1 MKLSYRWLQ
10 QYIDLDLSPSEL
22 AEALIG
28 LGLEVEEVEPLGT
41 DLKGVVIGRVLEVR
55 PHPNADRL
63 TLCRV
68 DLGSGEPVPIVCGAP
83 NVAAG
88 QKVAVATPGTT
99 LLLTDREGNR
109 QPVTIRKT
117 KIRGEVSEGMICAE
131 DELGLSDDHS
141 GILVLPGDAPV
152 GHPFVEY
159 LQQQGLTVPDYRLE
173 VSLTPNRADAASHIG
188 MARDLSALLDR
199 PLRRPEVA
207 VPEPGGEA
215 ARQVQVTIDAPEACP
230 RYVALLVRN
239 VRIGPS
245 PLWLRQRLAAIG
257 LRSINNVVDVT
268 NYVLHECG
276 QPLHAFDFDQL
287 IGGRIHVR
295 LARAGEQFTTLD
307 GKTRQL
313 PEGALLICDAERP
326 VALAGIMGGENSEV
340 TDTTTNILIESAYFD
355 PSTIRRTSKALGL
368 QTDSSYRFERGVD
381 AGLQRWAAARAA
393 QLIVEVAGGEI
404 VPGVVDVQVRSF
416 EPRTVTLRLP
426 RLAHVLGTEIPS
438 GEVRR
443 ILDRLGFAPKPEGE
457 AFRCTVPL
465 YRPDVHEEIDL
476 IEEVARV
483 HGYDRLPMPEAFTVP
498 ARVPDEPPAQAL
510 RRRVRTLLAG
520 FGLREIY
527 TNSLL
532 PREVVR
538 RFVPASGSDH
548 QTDAPHLVETL
559 NPISAEMAVL
569 RPSLLPGLVQA
580 IVYNQ
585 NRGQQVLRFFEFGR
599 VFARTDR
606 PDTLVPGFAE
616 HEALIIG
623 LSGPHAPEGW
633 DVQPRLTDFFDLKG
647 LIETLLDT
655 LHLSDRIALVP
666 AESPEP
672 TAAYQMNLVADGR
685 VLGTLARLSDALQE
699 AYELRAPLYYAEL
712 NWDVFAEIAHP
723 AQQRRYRPFSR
734 FPEVDRDLAVLV
746 DRDQPVGPLLE
757 TIREAGGELLRHV
770 GIFDLYEGER
780 IPSGKKSVAFSLRF
794 GADRTLTDEEVDA
807 RVEAIVRELERRFGA
822 QLRR

>member
-10 QYIDLDLSPSEL
+10 QYIELDLSPAEL

-41 DLKGVVIGRVLEVR
+41 DLRGVVIGQVLEVR

-68 DLGSGEPVPIVCGAP
+68 DLGDGAPVSIVCGAP

-109 QPVTIRKT
+109 QHVTIRKT

-141 GILVLPGDAPV
+141 GILVLPDDLPV
-152 GHPFVEY
+152 GQPFTEY
-159 LQQQGLTVPDYRLE
+159 LYRQGLKVPDYRLE

-188 MARDLSALLDR
+188 VARDLSALLDR
-199 PLRRPEVA
+199 PLQRPDVS
-207 VPEPGGEA
+207 VPEAGGEV

-239 VRIGPS
+239 VQIGPS

-276 QPLHAFDFDQL
+276 QPLHAFDFDRL
-287 IGGRIHVR
+287 VGGRIHVR
-295 LARAGEQFTTLD
+295 WAHTGEQFTTLD

-340 TDTTTNILIESAYFD
+340 TEATTNILIESAYFD
-355 PSTIRRTSKALGL
+355 PATIRRTAKALGL

-381 AGLQRWAAARAA
+381 AGMQRWAAARAA

-404 VPGVVDVQVRSF
+404 VPGVVDVQMRRF

-426 RLAHVLGTEIPS
+426 RLARVLGTDIPTA
-438 GEVRR
+438 EVIR
-443 ILDRLGFAPKPEGE
+443 ILHRLGFAPTLEE
-457 AFRCTVPL
+457 QRLRCTVPL
-465 YRPDVHEEIDL
+465 HRPDVTEEIDL

-483 HGYDRLPMPEAFTVP
+483 HGYDRLPMPDAFTVP
-498 ARVPDEPPAQAL
+498 ARVPAEPPAQAL

-520 FGLREIY
+520 MGLREIY

-538 RFVPASGSDH
+538 HFVPTNVTDH
-548 QTDAPHLVETL
+548 QNTAAYLVETL

-569 RPSLLPGLVQA
+569 RPSLLPGLVQTA
-580 IVYNQ
+580 VYNQ

-599 VFARTDR
+599 VFMRTDR
-606 PDTLVPGFAE
+606 TDTPVPGFAE

-633 DVQPRLTDFFDLKG
+633 DVTPRLTDFFDLKG

-655 LHLSDRIALVP
+655 LHLNDRIALVP
-666 AESPEP
+666 CDSPAP
-672 TAAYQMNLVADGR
+672 TASYQMNLVADGR
-685 VLGTLARLSDALQE
+685 VLGTLARLSDTLQ
-699 AYELRAPLYYAEL
+699 ATYELRAPLYYAEL
-712 NWDVFAEIAHP
+712 NWEAFAELAYP
-723 AQQRRYRPFSR
+723 AQQHRYHPFSR

-757 TIREAGGELLRHV
+757 TIRQTGGDLLRYV
-770 GIFDLYEGER
+770 GVFDLYEGER
-780 IPSGKKSVAFSLRF
+780 IPVGKKSVAFSLRF

-807 RVEAIVRELERRFGA
+807 HVAAIVQQLQQQFGA

>member
-10 QYIDLDLSPSEL
+10 QYIALDLSPSEL

-28 LGLEVEEVEPLGT
+28 LGLEVEAVEPLGT
-41 DLKGVVIGRVLEVR
+41 DLNGVVIGRVLEVH

-63 TLCRV
+63 RICQV
-68 DLGSGEPVPIVCGAP
+68 DLGHNRSASIVCGAP

-99 LLLTDREGNR
+99 LLLSDREGNH

-117 KIRGEVSEGMICAE
+117 QIRGAVSEGMICAE

-141 GILVLPGDAPV
+141 GILVLPDDAPV
-152 GHPFVEY
+152 GQPFREY
-159 LQQQGLTVPDYRLE
+159 LRQQGLIVPDYQLE
-173 VSLTPNRADAASHIG
+173 ISLTPNRADAASHLG
-188 MARDLSALLDR
+188 VARDLSALLDR
-199 PLRRPEVA
+199 PLHRPEVA
-207 VPEPGGEA
+207 LPEPGGEA
-215 ARQVQVTIDAPEACP
+215 SRQLQVTIDAPEACP

-239 VRIGPS
+239 VRVGPS

-287 IGGRIHVR
+287 RGARIHVR
-295 LARAGEQFTTLD
+295 RARAGETFTTLD

-340 TDTTTNILIESAYFD
+340 TAHTTNVLIESAYFD
-355 PSTIRRTSKALGL
+355 PSTIRRTSKTLGL
-368 QTDSSYRFERGVD
+368 QTDSSYRFERGID

-404 VPGVVDVQVRSF
+404 VPGVVDVQMQRF
-416 EPRTVTLRLP
+416 EPRTVVLRLT
-426 RLAHVLGTEIPS
+426 RLKQLLGAEIPFDDT
-438 GEVRR
+438 VR
-443 ILDRLGFAPKPEGE
+443 ILDRLGFQPRQEG
-457 AFRCTVPL
+457 AALRCTVPL
-465 YRPDVHEEIDL
+465 YRPDVTEEIDL

-483 HGYDRLPMPEAFTVP
+483 HGYDRLPQPDTFIVP
-498 ARVPDEPPAQAL
+498 ARVPVEPPTQEL
-510 RRRVRTLLAG
+510 RRRMRMLLAS

-532 PREVVR
+532 PRNVAHQ
-538 RFVPASGSDH
+538 FTAAS
-548 QTDAPHLVETL
+548 DATEHPNASHLVETL

-569 RPSLLPGLVQA
+569 RPSLLPGLVQTA
-580 IVYNQ
+580 VHNQ
-585 NRGQQVLRFFEFGR
+585 NRGQEALRFFEFGR
-599 VFARTDR
+599 VFRRTDR
-606 PDTLVPGFAE
+606 TDTLVPGFAE

-647 LIETLLDT
+647 LLETLLAT
-655 LHLSDRIALVP
+655 LHLSDRIALIP
-666 AESPEP
+666 AETPAP
-672 TAAYQMNLVADGR
+672 TAAYQVNLVADGQ
-685 VLGTLARLSDALQE
+685 VLGTLARLSDTLQE

-712 NWDVFAEIAHP
+712 NWDAFVALAYP
-723 AQQRRYRPFSR
+723 VQQRRYQSFSR
-734 FPEVDRDLAVLV
+734 FPEVARDLAVLV
-746 DRDQPVGPLLE
+746 DQDQPVGPLLE
-757 TIREAGGELLRHV
+757 TIRKAGGDLLRYV
-770 GIFDLYEGER
+770 GIFDVYEGKR

-794 GADRTLTDEEVDA
+794 GANRTLTDEEVDA
-807 RVEAIVRELERRFGA
+807 CVATILQQLQQQFGA

>member
-28 LGLEVEEVEPLGT
+28 LGLEVEAIEPLGT
-41 DLKGVVIGRVLEVR
+41 DLSGVVIGRVLEVR
-55 PHPNADRL
+55 PHPNANRL
-63 TLCRV
+63 SCCRV

-141 GILVLPGDAPV
+141 GILVLPDDAPI
-152 GHPFVEY
+152 GQPFAEY
-159 LQQQGLTVPDYRLE
+159 LQRLGIAVPDHRLE
-173 VSLTPNRADAASHIG
+173 VSLTPNRADAASHLG
-188 MARDLSALLDR
+188 VARDLSALLDR
-199 PLRRPEVA
+199 PLRRPKVA

-215 ARQVQVTIDAPEACP
+215 AHQVRVTIDAPEACP

-287 IGGRIHVR
+287 IGGQIRVR
-295 LARAGEQFTTLD
+295 LAHADELFTTLD
-307 GKTRQL
+307 GKTRRL

-381 AGLQRWAAARAA
+381 ASLQRWAAARAA

-404 VPGVVDVQVRSF
+404 VPGVVDVQM
-416 EPRTVTLRLP
+416 RTFAPHIVTLRLP
-426 RLAHVLGTEIPS
+426 RLAQVLGTEIS
-438 GEVRR
+438 FDKVRR
-443 ILDRLGFAPKPEGE
+443 ILDRLGFAPKLEGE
-457 AFRCTVPL
+457 AIRCTVPP
-465 YRPDVHEEIDL
+465 YRPDVSEEIDL

-483 HGYDRLPMPEAFTVP
+483 YGYDRLPIPEAFTVP
-498 ARVPDEPPAQAL
+498 ARVPDEPPTQAL

-538 RFVPASGSDH
+538 RFVPALGPNH

-569 RPSLLPGLVQA
+569 RPSLLPGLVQTV
-580 IVYNQ
+580 VYNQ

-606 PDTLVPGFAE
+606 TDTPVAGFSE

-623 LSGPHAPEGW
+623 LSGPYAPEGW

-647 LIETLLDT
+647 LVETLLDT
-655 LHLSDRIALVP
+655 LHLSDRIALIP
-666 AESPEP
+666 TESPDP
-672 TAAYQMNLVADGR
+672 TAAYQVNLFADGR
-685 VLGTLARLSDALQE
+685 LLGTLARLSDTLQE

-746 DRDQPVGPLLE
+746 DCDQPVGPLLE

-770 GIFDLYEGER
+770 GVFDLYEGER
-780 IPSGKKSVAFSLRF
+780 IPAGQKSVAFSLRF

-807 RVEAIVRELERRFGA
+807 RVEAIVRQLERRFGA